1 MYKSPNK
8 QTIRFIRN
16 GLIGWGKRNYRKFPW
31 RHTKSKFH
39 ALIAEILLQRTKAD
53 QVLPVYKV
61 FTAKYK
67 TPYSLS
73 KAGLAE
79 IKKAIKSLGLL
90 WRAGLI
96 KKLAVALSEEKSIAC
111 DYHELLKLPA
121 VGPYVASAFTSF
133 HCNKFRSIIDS
144 NVVRLYGRLFGI
156 KTGPETRRSKIMSDL
171 ACLMTPRKAFKV
183 YNYAVLD
190 HTAAICISN
199 PKCEIC
205 PIRKACI
212 FYLKGSGVYG
222 KKQVL

>member
-1 MYKSPNK
+1 LYKSPNK
-8 QTIRFIRN
+8 QTIGFIRHR
-16 GLIGWGKRNYRKFPW
+16 LIGWGKRNYRKLPW

-61 FTAKYK
+61 FIAKYK
-67 TPYSLS
+67 TSDSLYS
-73 KAGLAE
+73 ARLAE
-79 IKKAIKSLGLL
+79 IKKTIKSLGLL

-96 KKLAVALSEEKSIAC
+96 KKLAVALSKGKNIAC

-121 VGPYVASAFTSF
+121 VGPYVASAFLSF

-156 KTGPETRRSKIMSDL
+156 KTGPESRRAKIMSDL
-171 ACLMTPRKAFKV
+171 ANLMTPQKAFKA

-190 HTAAICISN
+190 HTAAICVSK
-199 PKCEIC
+199 PRCEIC
-205 PIRKACI
+205 PIKKECKYYFRRGG
-212 FYLKGSGVYG
+212 YYG
-222 KKQVL
+222 KK